1 MKKTISSVLLTAI
14 FLSLLASAS
23 CGGGNVDTPVTS
35 SGADTTSGE
44 TTAEEKVGYD
54 DDIPADLNF
63 GGETINVFS
72 RAHFRF
78 NDEVTVDEANGDV
91 VNDAIYDREIA
102 VEDRLGVKIE
112 NFKDNPEAGHGS
124 IDKMQKMILA
134 GDDTYDIFTASMY
147 HVAPA
152 AANGIFT
159 NLFDVEYIDTTKPY
173 YTQDYIAKSQMGG
186 NLYAITGDISLSLLR
201 YSFAMYFNKTLVDSY
216 GLEDPYALVRDGKWT
231 HDKLTSMVTDIY
243 SDLNGD
249 GKQDDEDLY
258 GLGTSNVIIV
268 DAYCSAYKMN
278 MMDVGDDGFPYFSI
292 DLDKFS
298 SAVDKIFDLNWQT
311 NGVHAYKEISDNN
324 EMTDLCNYFSQD
336 HLVFIHNWLYASET
350 SYLRDMKSD
359 YGIIPYPK
367 YDENQDGYYT
377 FQHDQIGLF
386 TIPVTSTKKD
396 MAGAVLEAMSS
407 ESSKTVVP
415 SYYEVALK
423 SKYSRDSESAEMIDI
438 IHNGHM
444 LDPAWIYC
452 SYIGDLAQAPR
463 NLMLK
468 EKRDFMSFYD
478 SNKSK
483 YQKNLDKL
491 IKDFKSLEETN

>member
-1 MKKTISSVLLTAI
+1 MKKNRII
-14 FLSLLASAS
+14 SLLLLALMAATS
-23 CGGGNVDTPVTS
+23 CGGTGSGTNDDTSADNSTS
-35 SGADTTSGE
+35 AADTDTG
-44 TTAEEKVGYD
+44 TTAPEYVFADIDCGGDNFTVLNATTTWGFYAYMDFETQTGESLDDAVYERNRFVEEKYNMKLEIVE
-54 DDIPADLNF
+54 DDI
-63 GGETINVFS
+63 
-72 RAHFRF
+72 
-78 NDEVTVDEANGDV
+78 
-91 VNDAIYDREIA
+91 
-102 VEDRLGVKIE
+102 
-112 NFKDNPEAGHGS
+112 
-124 IDKMQKMILA
+124 DKNYEKYRSSILA

-423 SKYSRDSESAEMIDI
+423 SKYSRDSESSEMIDI

-478 SNKSK
+478 SNKAK
-483 YQKNLDKL
+483 YQKNLEKL